1 MHFPPRQRSVHYT
14 QTPSRNREGCRR
26 RSRRTAHI
34 EPERTHMLQRL
45 GRGLTFIAGSVVGG
59 LALAFVIVALHP
71 SLIRTERPAPS
82 APAAPAT
89 PGGETVRREPPV
101 LSYASAVER
110 AAPAVVN
117 IYTARLVTEQVN
129 PFPFGNFGELFGNV
143 LPLYRQRIERTL
155 GSGVIVDRQGHIV
168 TNYHVIANAASIRVQ
183 LADGR
188 VAVPHIVGV
197 DPDTDL
203 AVLQISLPHL
213 PVIAFGQSSQV
224 RVGDIVLAIGNPL
237 GLSQT
242 VTHGIVSATG
252 REDLG
257 ISAFDDFIQTD
268 APINFGNSGGALVN
282 SNGQLIGINTA
293 IVAKSLGVEGIGFAI
308 PVDMVRGVLHDI
320 IKYGKVI
327 RGWIGI
333 VPEDISNTQAHQVGL
348 PRGGVV
354 IAYVYEGSPA
364 QKVGLKPGDLLLKLG
379 GRAVRSAEQARVE
392 IARRKP
398 GSTLKIQVLRGQQ
411 TLNLTLAVKQG
422 PT

>member
-1 MHFPPRQRSVHYT
+1 
-14 QTPSRNREGCRR
+14 
-26 RSRRTAHI
+26 
-34 EPERTHMLQRL
+34 MLQRL

-71 SLIRTERPAPS
+71 SLIGAGRSPPAPQRS
-82 APAAPAT
+82 AVGAGVPAATPAPAP
-89 PGGETVRREPPV
+89 REPPV
-101 LSYASAVER
+101 LSYARAVER

-117 IYTARLVTEQVN
+117 IYTARVVTEQVN

-143 LPLYRQRIERTL
+143 LPMYRQRIERTL
-155 GSGVIVDRQGHIV
+155 GSGVIVDKQGHIV
-168 TNYHVIANAASIRVQ
+168 TNYHVIANAAAIRVQ

-203 AVLQISLPHL
+203 AVLQINLPHL
-213 PVIAFGQSSQV
+213 PVIAFGQSNRV

-293 IVAKSLGVEGIGFAI
+293 IVAKNLGVEGIGFAI

-320 IKYGKVI
+320 IKFGKVI

-333 VPEDISNTQAHQVGL
+333 VPEDISAVQAHQLGL
-348 PRGGVV
+348 AQGGVV
-354 IAYVYEGSPA
+354 VAYVYEGSPA
-364 QKVGLKPGDLLLKLG
+364 QQVGLRPGDLLLELG
-379 GRAVRSAEQARVE
+379 GKRVQTAEQARVA
-392 IARRKP
+392 IAQRKP
-398 GSTLKIQVLRGQQ
+398 GATLRVQVLRGTHKLTV
-411 TLNLTLAVKQG
+411 TLPVKQR

>member
-1 MHFPPRQRSVHYT
+1 
-14 QTPSRNREGCRR
+14 
-26 RSRRTAHI
+26 
-34 EPERTHMLQRL
+34 MLQRL

-71 SLIRTERPAPS
+71 SLIDAGRPQPAPQR
-82 APAAPAT
+82 AAAPAGAPAT
-89 PGGETVRREPPV
+89 ADAPVPREPPV

-117 IYTARLVTEQVN
+117 IYTARVVTEQVN

-143 LPLYRQRIERTL
+143 LPMYRQRIERTL
-155 GSGVIVDRQGHIV
+155 GSGVIVDKQGHIV
-168 TNYHVIANAASIRVQ
+168 TNYHVIANAAAIRVQ

-203 AVLQISLPHL
+203 AVLQINLPHL
-213 PVIAFGQSSQV
+213 PVIAFGQSNRV

-293 IVAKSLGVEGIGFAI
+293 IVAKNLGVEGIGFAI

-320 IKYGKVI
+320 IKFGKVI

-333 VPEDISNTQAHQVGL
+333 VPEDISAAQAHQLGL
-348 PRGGVV
+348 AQGGVV

-364 QKVGLKPGDLLLKLG
+364 QQVGLRPGDLLLELG
-379 GRAVRSAEQARVE
+379 GKRVQTAEQARVA
-392 IARRKP
+392 IAERKP
-398 GSTLKIQVLRGQQ
+398 GATLQVQVLRG
-411 TLNLTLAVKQG
+411 TRKLTVTMPVKQR

>member
-1 MHFPPRQRSVHYT
+1 
-14 QTPSRNREGCRR
+14 
-26 RSRRTAHI
+26 
-34 EPERTHMLQRL
+34 MLQRL

-71 SLIRTERPAPS
+71 SLIGAPAPAPAAS
-82 APAAPAT
+82 RPAAPAAT
-89 PGGETVRREPPV
+89 PAPRQREAPV

-117 IYTARLVTEQVN
+117 IYTARVVTEQVN
-129 PFPFGNFGELFGNV
+129 PFFGNFGELFGNV

-155 GSGVIVDRQGHIV
+155 GSGVIVDKQGHIV

-188 VAVPHIVGV
+188 VAVPRIVGV

-213 PVIAFGQSSQV
+213 PVIAFGQSNDV
-224 RVGDIVLAIGNPL
+224 RVGDVVLAIGNPL

-242 VTHGIVSATG
+242 VTNGIVSATG

-293 IVAKSLGVEGIGFAI
+293 IAAKSLGVEGIGFAI
-308 PVDMVRGVLHDI
+308 PVDMVRGVLNDI

-333 VPEDISNTQAHQVGL
+333 VPQDISASQASQLGL
-348 PRGGVV
+348 AHGGVV
-354 IAYVYEGSPA
+354 IANMYVGSPA
-364 QKVGLKPGDLLLKLG
+364 QKAGLKPGDLLLALG
-379 GRAVRSAEQARVE
+379 GAPVRSAENARVE
-392 IARRKP
+392 IARQKP
-398 GSTLKIQVLRGQQ
+398 GSTLAVRVQRG
-411 TLNLTLAVKQG
+411 TKKLTLTVRVKEQ
-422 PT
+422 PN

>member
-1 MHFPPRQRSVHYT
+1 
-14 QTPSRNREGCRR
+14 
-26 RSRRTAHI
+26 
-34 EPERTHMLQRL
+34 MLQKL
-45 GRGLTFIAGSVVGG
+45 GRGLTFIAGSAVGG

-71 SLIRTERPAPS
+71 SLIRPHGP
-82 APAAPAT
+82 APAATGPAPTRSAPT
-89 PGGETVRREPPV
+89 PPAREPPV
-101 LSYASAVER
+101 VSYAGAVER

-117 IYTARLVTEQVN
+117 IYTARVVTEQVN
-129 PFPFGNFGELFGNV
+129 PFPFANFGELFGNV

-155 GSGVIVDRQGHIV
+155 GSGVIVDAQGHIV
-168 TNYHVIANAASIRVQ
+168 TNYHVIANAQAIRVQ

-188 VAVPHIVGV
+188 IATPRVVGV

-203 AVLQISLPHL
+203 AVLQINLPHL

-224 RVGDIVLAIGNPL
+224 RVGDVVLAIGNPL

-242 VTHGIVSATG
+242 VTNGIVSATG
-252 REDLG
+252 REELG

-268 APINFGNSGGALVN
+268 APINFGNSGGALIN

-293 IVAKSLGVEGIGFAI
+293 IVAKNLGVEGIGFAI

-333 VPEDISNTQAHQVGL
+333 VPEDISAAQAHQAGL
-348 PRGGVV
+348 ARAGVV
-354 IAYVYEGSPA
+354 IANMYVGSPA
-364 QKVGLKPGDLLLKLG
+364 QQAGLKPGDLLLKLG
-379 GRAVRSAEQARVE
+379 GVPVRTAEGARVQ

-398 GSTLKIQVLRGQQ
+398 GSSLRVQVLRG
-411 TLNLTLAVKQG
+411 TSKLTITVPVKEQ
-422 PT
+422 PN

>member
-1 MHFPPRQRSVHYT
+1 
-14 QTPSRNREGCRR
+14 
-26 RSRRTAHI
+26 
-34 EPERTHMLQRL
+34 MLQRL

-71 SLIRTERPAPS
+71 SLIGQGNR
-82 APAAPAT
+82 AAPARPAARAAAPT
-89 PGGETVRREPPV
+89 SAPREPPV

-117 IYTARLVTEQVN
+117 IYTARVVTEQVN

-143 LPLYRQRIERTL
+143 LPMYRQRIERTL
-155 GSGVIVDRQGHIV
+155 GSGVIVDKQGHIV
-168 TNYHVIANAASIRVQ
+168 TNYHVIANAAAIRVQ

-188 VAVPHIVGV
+188 VATPRIVGV
-197 DPDTDL
+197 DRDTDL
-203 AVLQISLPHL
+203 AVLQINLPHL
-213 PVIAFGQSSQV
+213 PVIAFGQSSNV
-224 RVGDIVLAIGNPL
+224 RVGDVVLAIGNPL

-242 VTHGIVSATG
+242 VTNGIVSATG

-282 SNGQLIGINTA
+282 TNGQLIGINTA
-293 IVAKSLGVEGIGFAI
+293 IVAKNLGVEGIGFAI

-333 VPEDISNTQAHQVGL
+333 VPENLSNREARQAGL
-348 PRGGVV
+348 EHGGVV
-354 IAYVYEGSPA
+354 IVNLFVGSPA
-364 QKVGLKPGDLLLKLG
+364 QKAGLKPGDLLLGLDGKP
-379 GRAVRSAEQARVE
+379 VRSAEGARVT
-392 IARRKP
+392 IARLKP
-398 GSTLKIQVLRGQQ
+398 GSALAVRVLRGKKK
-411 TLNLTLAVKQG
+411 LTLTVRVKEE
-422 PT
+422 PN